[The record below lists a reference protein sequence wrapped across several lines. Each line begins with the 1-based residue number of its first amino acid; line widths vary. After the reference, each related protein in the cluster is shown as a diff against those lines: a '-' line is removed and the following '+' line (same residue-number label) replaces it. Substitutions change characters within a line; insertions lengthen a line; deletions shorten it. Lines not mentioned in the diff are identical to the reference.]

1 MVQIINEIFLQY
13 ISAKYHEGT
22 SNITMIKAY
31 IVSVKIISVID
42 NQKLQRNGTII
53 TAKNIIS

>member
-42 NQKLQRNGTII
+42 NQKKWNY
-53 TAKNIIS
+53 NNC